1 MKKYLLLTMIM
12 LLSISLFSMS
22 NIYATTPNQQNSEI
36 NTNIN
41 NVNESAVDVNKDVN
55 ISKNIQN
62 TTVGNPNGTQ
72 TVIDP
77 VKNQQKTISTTK
89 PVNYTNNLNN
99 SNDSSVNIQNVTE
112 AAGNVNNYKVLSKAQ
127 TTTVKYNVGQ
137 IEAAAILVKNFI
149 NSNLILPSYVQI
161 GSRQVTMP
169 EFLQLL
175 TAGLIQVKSGLIGSL
190 ALHSA
195 VAPTNLTSNTVNGI
209 IKKSEYLNIAGRI
222 NSFINTNGKAPNY
235 ASSSLGKIQF
245 KSLVY
250 MFSRIMSFHGT
261 KNVLPVY
268 ATMNSW
274 PSTSNNPA
282 IPIPAALQ
290 IYINPT
296 INCQSNNPTIVAIA
310 KSITMGSTNTNSK
323 AIALFNW
330 VRDNIDYSFYYNS
343 QNGALRTLTSKT
355 ANCCDTSNLLIA
367 LSRAAGIP
375 ARYISA
381 DCDFSGTWYG
391 HVYAQLYV
399 GGTWHNADATSNRNI
414 FGVINNWDTSNMVL
428 KGVYA
433 QLPF

>member
-1 MKKYLLLTMIM
+1 M
-12 LLSISLFSMS
+12 LLSVSLFSMS

-41 NVNESAVDVNKDVN
+41 FVNESAVDVNNDVN

-62 TTVGNPNGTQ
+62 TTVSNPNGNQ
-72 TVIDP
+72 TVSNSI
-77 VKNQQKTISTTK
+77 KNQQNTVNATK
-89 PVNYTNNLNN
+89 PVNCTNNLNN
-99 SNDSSVNIQNVTE
+99 SNNSSVKIQNVTE
-112 AAGNVNNYKVLSKAQ
+112 AAGNVNNYKVLSNVQ
-127 TTTVKYNVGQ
+127 TTTVKYNLGQ
-137 IEAAAILVKNFI
+137 IEAAATIVKNFI
-149 NSNLILPSYVQI
+149 NANLMLPSYVQI

-175 TAGLIQVKSGLIGSL
+175 TAGLLQVKSGLTGSL
-190 ALHSA
+190 ALQSA
-195 VAPTNLTSNTVNGI
+195 VAPINPTLNTVNGTI
-209 IKKSEYLNIAGRI
+209 TKSEYLNIAGRI
-222 NSFINTNGKAPNY
+222 NSFISSNEKAPNY

-250 MFSRIMSFHGT
+250 MFSRIMSFHVT

-268 ATMNSW
+268 VTMNSW

-282 IPIPAALQ
+282 TPIPAALQ
-290 IYINPT
+290 IYIQPT
-296 INCQSNNPTIVAIA
+296 TNCQSNNPTIIALA

-323 AIALFNW
+323 ATALFNW

-343 QNGALRTLTSKT
+343 KNGALGTLTAKT
-355 ANCCDTSNLLIA
+355 ANCCDTANLLVA

-399 GGTWHNADATSNRNI
+399 DGTWHNADATSDRNLL
-414 FGVINNWDTSNMVL
+414 GVINNWDTSNMVL
-428 KGVYA
+428 KAVYA